1 MWWNLSKK
9 KDDKEIEGWLSNV
22 INDRINVFLD
32 IKNKINL
39 DNELNRLNKNL
50 GDKEKY
56 ILNLKKKIENKDYQ
70 KRVKEDVQKEDKEK
84 LEKAETEI
92 KKIKKSI
99 ENIYK
104 LKKINHRFYFYII
117 YIKILFI
124 LKLLY

>member
-1 MWWNLSKK
+1 MARCCEFYLKK

-70 KRVKEDVQKEDKEK
+70 KRVKEEDKR
-84 LEKAETEI
+84 
-92 KKIKKSI
+92 KIKKSLKKLRLKLR
-99 ENIYK
+99 K
-104 LKKINHRFYFYII
+104 LKRVLKI
-117 YIKILFI
+117 YIN
-124 LKLLY
+124 